1 MYDVDAGERRGS
13 VHTGNDGRG
22 GITRGISGAAAFGIA
37 VLVMLSGGFAQ
48 SAKGLFIPDRGNF
61 IVYSH
66 GTQYRILHQGRFLDA
81 DTRTRIQR
89 IASGKRI
96 VSAADDPAG
105 FAVAEGMTS
114 IINSIR
120 QQAVNEAD
128 LKNYLNFAE
137 SAIAGNMDLLQRMR
151 VLAVRAAGGIMNTD
165 DREILQSEVAQ
176 LRDQVDL
183 NAAFSTFNTK
193 RVIPGLTSVNLGLD
207 RVDLV
212 RDRYGSLEI
221 IDSALGRLTKLRVV
235 KGVRSNL
242 MEMRIKGKMIYF
254 INLQSAE
261 SGIRDADIAGEVSA
275 LLKNRTLLRMSHG
288 VMLLGK

>member
-1 MYDVDAGERRGS
+1 M
-13 VHTGNDGRG
+13 
-22 GITRGISGAAAFGIA
+22 IA
-37 VLVMLSGGFAQ
+37 
-48 SAKGLFIPDRGNF
+48 
-61 IVYSH
+61 
-66 GTQYRILHQGRFLDA
+66 
-81 DTRTRIQR
+81 
-89 IASGKRI
+89 
-96 VSAADDPAG
+96 
-105 FAVAEGMTS
+105 
-114 IINSIR
+114 
-120 QQAVNEAD
+120 
-128 LKNYLNFAE
+128 
-137 SAIAGNMDLLQRMR
+137 
-151 VLAVRAAGGIMNTD
+151 
-165 DREILQSEVAQ
+165 
-176 LRDQVDL
+176 
-183 NAAFSTFNTK
+183 
-193 RVIPGLTSVNLGLD
+193 GLTSVNLGLD